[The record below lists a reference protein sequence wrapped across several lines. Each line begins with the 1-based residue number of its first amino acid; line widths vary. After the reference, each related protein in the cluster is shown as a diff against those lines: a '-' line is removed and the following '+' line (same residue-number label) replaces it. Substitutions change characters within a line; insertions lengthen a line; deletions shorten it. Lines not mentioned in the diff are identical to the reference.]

1 MAELYKNEQLQILYD
16 FGVTPRRDVTHQL
29 SELYK
34 LTSSQIKEDIT
45 SNKISEIMAVQLNN
59 ITGPILGKTI
69 RESVYTKNTDVYNE
83 IGQLCHLY
91 MGIHVPPKVATEL
104 PPPPKA
110 ALPPAA
116 PPAEPSGSKPA
127 LPPLSP
133 EPKPHERLA
142 SQVKSI
148 TTKGLSSTFPEGG
161 GTSLNTPNPASRSEP
176 VKSQSTSHPISTKGL
191 RPPPPEGGGTRL
203 NGPTPEG
210 ISLNEPALASHSTSA
225 KKPQSSGKGRS
236 TIAYSRMS
244 SNPVIPPPL
253 TPNEIMAL
261 STSRPGT
268 PTSTLSKAG
277 KQIVSN
283 NFVFHEGKTGLS
295 LG

>member
-1 MAELYKNEQLQILYD
+1 
-16 FGVTPRRDVTHQL
+16 
-29 SELYK
+29 
-34 LTSSQIKEDIT
+34 
-45 SNKISEIMAVQLNN
+45 
-59 ITGPILGKTI
+59 
-69 RESVYTKNTDVYNE
+69 
-83 IGQLCHLY
+83 

-127 LPPLSP
+127 LPPPAEPSGSKPALPPLSP

-142 SQVKSI
+142 SQVNSI
-148 TTKGLSSTFPEGG
+148 TTQGLNSTFPEGG

-253 TPNEIMAL
+253 TPNEIRAL
-261 STSRPGT
+261 STSKPGT